1 MYGLVNQAIED
12 LMRSRYGDTIW
23 GDIKQRAGVQIEA
36 FLSMEEYPDS
46 LTYGLIQAAAEILV
60 ISTEEILRAFGE
72 HWILY
77 TGKKGY
83 GEMFALAGKSLP
95 DFLQNLDILHTRV
108 GVIMPHLQPPS
119 FVCTDI
125 DEHSL
130 DLHYYSQRQGLA
142 PMIIGLVQG
151 WGKMFGNETEV
162 CHIKGRHT
170 GEDHNV
176 FHVSW
181 K

>member
-12 LMRSRYGDTIW
+12 LMRSKYGDTTW
-23 GDIKQRAGVQIEA
+23 GVIKQRAGIQIEA
-36 FLSMEEYPDS
+36 FLSMEEYPDN
-46 LTYGLIQAAAEILV
+46 LTYGLIQAAAEILS
-60 ISTEEILRAFGE
+60 ISPDEILRAFGE

-83 GEMFALAGKSLP
+83 GEMFTLAGESLP
-95 DFLQNLDILHTRV
+95 EFLQNLDVLHTRV

-119 FVCTDI
+119 FVCTDV

-130 DLHYYSQRQGLA
+130 HLHYYSHRQGLA

-151 WGKMFGNETEV
+151 LGKMFGNETEV
-162 CHIKGRHT
+162 SHIKGRHT
-170 GEDHNV
+170 GEDHDV